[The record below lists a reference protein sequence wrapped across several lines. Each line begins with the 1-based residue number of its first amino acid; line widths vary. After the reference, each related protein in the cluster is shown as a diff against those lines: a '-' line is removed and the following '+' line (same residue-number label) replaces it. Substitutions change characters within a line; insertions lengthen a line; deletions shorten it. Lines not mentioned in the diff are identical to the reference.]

1 MISAKV
7 LFTTPKTVGTR
18 LAKYTLTWLWIYAFS
33 IGMYVRTIKRKNKDG
48 SEVEYVQLAHNTR
61 HPEKGYSRAEVIH
74 SFGRRDQLDVPALKR
89 LIGSL
94 SRFISPE
101 DAQAIEAEGRNLK
114 FISSRPAGGA
124 YLLRELWKRL
134 DIDTCF
140 ADALKDRS
148 LTTPVQD
155 AIFAMVA
162 NRALAPCSKLA
173 VEEWAQKDVHLGIES
188 TIKVQHLYRS
198 MDFLL
203 KHEDAIQEK
212 VFWSAAHLMNLTV
225 DLIFFDTTN
234 TYFEMEEPGDSELLA
249 FGKSKHKRN
258 DLPQVTIGL
267 AVTREGI
274 PVRCWVLPGNQ
285 NDAKC
290 VAQIQKDMNDW
301 KLGNVIWA
309 MDRGMTSEENRKTL
323 QRAGGQYILGE
334 KLRGPHLNEKAL
346 NRGGRFKKIK
356 GNLHIK
362 EVYAGEGSGRR
373 RFVVAYNP
381 DQAEHDKHVRERNL
395 KRIEAELEAMGRM
408 SQKAFLKAKY
418 ALLAHRSMGRY
429 LKELKSGRLKIDKA
443 KVRQYEKLDGKY
455 LLSTSDKSLSAEDVA
470 LGYKQLMEV
479 ERAFRT
485 LKSTLSL
492 RPVYHT
498 KDDRIRSHV
507 LLCWLALLLIRIVE
521 LETGMTWPKVRAELE
536 RLHLGEFLNK
546 DGRILQHT
554 ELTSNQRNIFRKL
567 NIKPPKKIESVQ
579 ISS

>member
-1 MISAKV
+1 
-7 LFTTPKTVGTR
+7 
-18 LAKYTLTWLWIYAFS
+18 
-33 IGMYVRTIKRKNKDG
+33 MYVRTIKRKNKDG

-74 SFGRRDQLDVPALKR
+74 SFGRRDQLDVAALKR

-94 SRFISPE
+94 SKFISPE
-101 DAQAIEAEGRNLK
+101 DAQAIEAEGQGLK
-114 FISSRPAGGA
+114 FKSSRPAGGA
-124 YLLRELWKRL
+124 LLLKGLWKNIG
-134 DIDTCF
+134 IDQCL
-140 ADALKDRS
+140 ADALQDRS
-148 LTTPVQD
+148 FTTPIQD
-155 AIFAMVA
+155 AIFALVA
-162 NRALAPCSKLA
+162 NRALAPCSKLG
-173 VEEWAQKDVHLGIES
+173 VEEWIEKDVHLDIEEP
-188 TIKVQHLYRS
+188 IQVQHLYRS

-203 KHEDAIQEK
+203 KHESIIQEK
-212 VFWSAAHLMNLTV
+212 VFWSTAQLLNLTV

-234 TYFEMEEPGDSELLA
+234 TYFEMEDPGDSELLA
-249 FGKSKHKRN
+249 YGKSKHKRN

-290 VAQIQKDMNDW
+290 VKQVQQDMNDW

-346 NRGGRFKKIK
+346 NRGGRFKVIK
-356 GNLHIK
+356 ENLHIK

-373 RFVVAYNP
+373 RFIIAYNP
-381 DQAEHDKHVRERNL
+381 EQAEHDKHVREKNL
-395 KRIEAELEAMGRM
+395 KRIDAELEAMNKM
-408 SQKAFLKAKY
+408 SEKPFLKAKY

-429 LKELKSGRLKIDKA
+429 LKELKSGKLKIDKA
-443 KVRQYEKLDGKY
+443 KVKQYEKLDGKY
-455 LLSTSDKSLSAEDVA
+455 LLSTSDESLSAEDVA

-507 LLCWLALLLIRIVE
+507 LLCWLALLLVRIAE
-521 LETGMTWPKVRAELE
+521 LETGMTWPRVRAEVE
-536 RLHLGEFLNK
+536 RIHLGEFLNK
-546 DGRILQHT
+546 DSRILQYT
-554 ELTSNQRNIFRKL
+554 ELTKNQRNIFKKL
-567 NIKPPKKIESVQ
+567 KITHPKKIKTIQ
-579 ISS
+579 IPS